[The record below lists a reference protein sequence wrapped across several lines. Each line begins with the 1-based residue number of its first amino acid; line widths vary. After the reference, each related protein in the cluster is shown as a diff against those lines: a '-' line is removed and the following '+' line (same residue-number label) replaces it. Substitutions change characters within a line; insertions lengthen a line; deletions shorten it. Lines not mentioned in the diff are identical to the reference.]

1 MPYQKIMVAIEGK
14 EEEKPLIDEAMRVSE
29 ALGAT
34 LTVFHVNDPGAG
46 KAHMMMDS
54 LPLIEE
60 SDCRDLLVKC
70 GHEEAAKKVDV
81 LIATGEA
88 YPEEIAKASDGFDL
102 LVIGHRAKNQFL
114 AFFTDSTDERV
125 ADLVS
130 CPVLAV
136 PLKG

>member
-1 MPYQKIMVAIEGK
+1 MPYQKILVAIEGK

-29 ALGAT
+29 ALGAK
-34 LTVFHVNDPGAG
+34 LTIFHVNDPGAG
-46 KAHMMMDS
+46 KAHMMMDT
-54 LPLIEE
+54 LPLVEE
-60 SDCRDLLVKC
+60 QDCRDLLTEC
-70 GHEEAAKKVDV
+70 GHSEVARNVDV
-81 LIATGEA
+81 LITTGESYA
-88 YPEEIAKASDGFDL
+88 EEIAKASEGFDL

-136 PLKG
+136 PLRG